1 MYYQMSGTLNEI
13 EPGFGSTTDDQAP
26 KDTWFNRAANTEI
39 GGRILALAKGT
50 GRAALRGALGEQGLG
65 VIRQTA
71 EGGTELHLAG
81 AAKRAGE
88 LIIAAETGTIGLAVR
103 GMATEAAQGARA
115 AAVPE
120 ARTHI
125 DDAVGA
131 AITHVGDRVAN
142 FVAGP
147 EPMAPAP
154 EAQMP
159 IPAPRTPGMN

>member
-13 EPGFGSTTDDQAP
+13 EPSLGGQADGEAP

-65 VIRQTA
+65 IVRQTA
-71 EGGTELHLAG
+71 EGRTELHLAG

-88 LIIAAETGTIGLAVR
+88 LIVAAETGTIGPVAR

-120 ARTHI
+120 AKAHL

-147 EPMAPAP
+147 EPMTPAP

-159 IPAPRTPGMN
+159 MPTPRTPGMN